1 MSLLFA
7 DDTNLF
13 QSGKDVIQLQQEV
26 EADLNRISEWLK
38 INKLSLNI
46 KKTHFIVF
54 TNKNVPKPDLQ
65 IAIDGHRI
73 DETDHT
79 KFLGVIIDCKLNW
92 KKHISYI
99 TGKIAKEIG
108 VIAKARK
115 LLDKGTLVTLYY
127 TFIYPYL
134 CYCNHVWGNTFV
146 SYLEKLFFN
155 AEENCPN
162 NSWC

>member
-1 MSLLFA
+1 MISLLFA

-79 KFLGVIIDCKLNW
+79 KFLGVIIDVNW
-92 KKHISYI
+92 TGRSIFHI
-99 TGKIAKEIG
+99 
-108 VIAKARK
+108 
-115 LLDKGTLVTLYY
+115 L
-127 TFIYPYL
+127 
-134 CYCNHVWGNTFV
+134 
-146 SYLEKLFFN
+146 LEKLPKGLVLLQRLGSYLTRKHWSPCIIHLFTHICVT
-155 AEENCPN
+155 AIM
-162 NSWC
+162 SGVTRL